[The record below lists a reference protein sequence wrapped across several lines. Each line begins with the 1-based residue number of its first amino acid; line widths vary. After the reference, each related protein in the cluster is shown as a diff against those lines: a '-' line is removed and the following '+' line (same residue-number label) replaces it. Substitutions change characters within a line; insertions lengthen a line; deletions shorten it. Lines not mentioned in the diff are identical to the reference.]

1 MSVLQAFF
9 ALVALAALGGC
20 LVAYRRWQ
28 AEQRELARV
37 RATFSRY
44 VAPSVVDVLL
54 AREDERLFT
63 GSAVRAT
70 VLVCRIRDFAH
81 FIEPLS
87 PEHALRYLNE
97 FYALT
102 GTAIQRRRG
111 IIETFLGDGIVG
123 VFGVPLEN
131 PTQEDD
137 ALQAALDIVR
147 HVVAMRK
154 RWAQQQRK
162 PFTVGIGINTGEVIA
177 GDAGFRDRR
186 EFTVVGSEAT
196 WAHRLQEAAFALN
209 AFVVASRATCES
221 LASEYNLVPVSG
233 VPLPGVRR
241 LLDAYV
247 VRARLR
253 GTESFTV
260 PDDAMIE
267 TTIVP
272 HDAGAPPP
280 EPTAPPASKEPPVAR
295 PAAARKPP
303 PSPAP
308 PPPAPAPQFAAA
320 PQFPQSAAAPQFPQS
335 APAPQLPQPAPAP
348 QIAAAPRSAPLPRP
362 AARTAAA
369 ELGLPDL
376 GDDWPGGVH
385 DGPIFPD
392 PPPPRT
398 TYQDRG
404 GSFDF

>member
-1 MSVLQAFF
+1 MSVLQALF

-20 LVAYRRWQ
+20 FVAWRRWRE
-28 AEQRELARV
+28 EQRELARV
-37 RATFSRY
+37 RATFARY

-54 AREDERLFT
+54 ARKDERLFT

-87 PEHALRYLNE
+87 PEQALRYLNE

-147 HVVAMRK
+147 HTVAMRK
-154 RWAQQQRK
+154 RWAQQNRK

-196 WAHRLQEAAFALN
+196 FAYRLQEAAFALN

-221 LASEYNLVPVSG
+221 LASEYKLVPVSG

-247 VRARLR
+247 VRARLH
-253 GTESFTV
+253 GSEASFTV
-260 PDDAMIE
+260 PSDAMVE

-272 HDAGAPPP
+272 PGTGAAA
-280 EPTAPPASKEPPVAR
+280 PTATQPESAAQTPQPPLAR
-295 PAAARKPP
+295 PAPPRRP
-303 PSPAP
+303 PSQAVS
-308 PPPAPAPQFAAA
+308 PPATSAA
-320 PQFPQSAAAPQFPQS
+320 P
-335 APAPQLPQPAPAP
+335 PQPAPAP
-348 QIAAAPRSAPLPRP
+348 IAASPATSSLPQSPAPAELPPARTMPRP

-376 GDDWPGGVH
+376 GDDAWSGVH
-385 DGPIFPD
+385 DGPIFPE
-392 PPPPRT
+392 PPAPRA
-398 TYQDRG
+398 TYQDHG
-404 GSFDF
+404 GSFEL

>member
-54 AREDERLFT
+54 ARKDERLFT

-260 PDDAMIE
+260 PDDAMVQ

-272 HDAGAPPP
+272 HDAAAPPP
-280 EPTAPPASKEPPVAR
+280 EPPAPPKEPPVAR
-295 PAAARKPP
+295 PAAARKPQ
-303 PSPAP
+303 PAP
-308 PPPAPAPQFAAA
+308 PPQPAPAPQPA
-320 PQFPQSAAAPQFPQS
+320 PLPQS
-335 APAPQLPQPAPAP
+335 APAP

-392 PPPPRT
+392 PPPPRA

-404 GSFDF
+404 GSFDL